1 MFTIIG
7 GDGKEY
13 GPVTVDQIRTW
24 IASGRANLDTQA
36 KALGTGEWRQVGD
49 FAEFASPDGAP
60 PIIGEVAASS
70 ADPALASQGVRLGA
84 ALLNAFVY
92 FLAAMPGSMMMS
104 AQLLKQNPQLAQGGV
119 PHLEN
124 LNLAGFMGGAIWVW
138 LGLGAAVLVQ
148 VILLAARGQNLG
160 KLIAGARVVRADNG
174 QPADFVHVV
183 LLRFL
188 LPVGLFFLLNLFLLL
203 GFVFLLV
210 DFCFMFRADRRCL
223 HDLIAGT
230 KVVKA

>member
-13 GPVTVDQIRTW
+13 GPVTVAQIRTW
-24 IASGRANLDTQA
+24 IGTGRANLDTQA
-36 KALGTGEWRQVGD
+36 KALGTEEWRRVGD

-104 AQLLKQNPQLAQGGV
+104 AQLLKQNPTLAQGGV
-119 PHLEN
+119 PSLEN
-124 LNLAGFMGGAIWVW
+124 LNLAGFMGGAMWVW
-138 LGLGAAVLVQ
+138 LG
-148 VILLAARGQNLG
+148 I
-160 KLIAGARVVRADNG
+160 
-174 QPADFVHVV
+174 
-183 LLRFL
+183 
-188 LPVGLFFLLNLFLLL
+188 
-203 GFVFLLV
+203 
-210 DFCFMFRADRRCL
+210 
-223 HDLIAGT
+223 
-230 KVVKA
+230 